1 MEQVRWLGEDEQR
14 MWRAY
19 LEATRQLNVALDRQL
34 VRDSGIGLTDFEI
47 LVYLSEAPDG
57 ALRMWELADRLSA
70 TRGGATRAV
79 ARLEAQGWVTR
90 TRCAEDRRGMIARLT
105 AEGYEA
111 VHAASRGHVEAVRSI
126 LFDGLEP
133 GDVAVLERV
142 FQGMLA
148 RMAQG

>member
-1 MEQVRWLGEDEQR
+1 

-19 LEATRQLNVALDRQL
+19 LEATRQLNRELDRQL
-34 VRDSGIGLTDFEI
+34 IRDSQISLTDFEI
-47 LVYLSEAPDG
+47 LVYLSEAPEG

-79 ARLEAQGWVTR
+79 SRLEAQGWVRR
-90 TRCAEDRRGMIARLT
+90 TECAEDRRGMIARIT
-105 AEGYEA
+105 DAGYEA
-111 VHAASRGHVEAVRSI
+111 VHAASRGHVEAVRRI

-142 FQGMLA
+142 FEGMRE
-148 RMAQG
+148 RMAQE